1 MKPEP
6 MERLKIQIPKSIKSK
21 LSAMRAEGTTASG
34 RADTAVT
41 HATFQPAHERAE
53 REVSEKAP
61 AATRTVTRRHHAK
74 NHHEAHTR
82 QGNYG

>member
-34 RADTAVT
+34 LI
-41 HATFQPAHERAE
+41 
-53 REVSEKAP
+53 
-61 AATRTVTRRHHAK
+61 RRLLTQHFSPPMK
-74 NHHEAHTR
+74 GQN
-82 QGNYG
+82 GK